1 LLISILDRYKPH
13 IGSSNGFADGFGVR
27 CVRFIGLYIR
37 LHELR
42 RHELHRMSLGLQPSR
57 PIVSTSTGFHAN
69 QAGWLLGEK
78 GQYLLASQSSLNN
91 DFAALI
97 NTVHLEHIFGQ
108 IDPIVVIF
116 ILVASL

>member
-1 LLISILDRYKPH
+1 
-13 IGSSNGFADGFGVR
+13 
-27 CVRFIGLYIR
+27 
-37 LHELR
+37 
-42 RHELHRMSLGLQPSR
+42 MSLGLQPSR

-108 IDPIVVIF
+108 PIVVIF